1 MASSIEVVP
10 IVASAVASD
19 VPSEILPLKR
29 VRKAILKP
37 KSPSKMPKIQQKSE
51 ETSETIPETV
61 ATIPKTVRARA
72 KKTIPEAIVGE
83 TNPTNDAKGNNS
95 ARNVVKKGLE
105 ATIVSK
111 NSDNLSVETI
121 VDEEMP
127 HAADFSETNGNS
139 SGENSSGSE
148 ERGDS
153 SEILPQKRGRG
164 RPQGSKDTKKR
175 APRGSLNKPP
185 VQHGKLGR
193 PPGSKNKATIALETA
208 NMEIEPQPVPK
219 AAAVSSASAAAR
231 DVIASTYVP
240 QPKVSRPATC
250 RESIKRIEANH
261 LGSLVTRMFH
271 A

>member
-1 MASSIEVVP
+1 MCIR
-10 IVASAVASD
+10 D
-19 VPSEILPLKR
+19 R
-29 VRKAILKP
+29 
-37 KSPSKMPKIQQKSE
+37 
-51 ETSETIPETV
+51 
-61 ATIPKTVRARA
+61 
-72 KKTIPEAIVGE
+72 
-83 TNPTNDAKGNNS
+83 GNNS
-95 ARNVVKKGLE
+95 ATNIVKNGPE

-111 NSDNLSVETI
+111 NSDNLSVDTI

-127 HAADFSETNGNS
+127 NAADFSETNGNS
-139 SGENSSGSE
+139 SGENSSGSDE
-148 ERGDS
+148 QGDS

-164 RPQGSKDTKKR
+164 RPRGSKDTKKR

-240 QPKVSRPATC
+240 QPKVSRPAPTC
-250 RESIKRIEANH
+250 RESMQRIEANH